1 MSTSELRRRGFLARL
16 ASGTLA
22 LTGLA
27 AASKTADA
35 AAIDLGGSRGTGDFD
50 DGWTAKVKAAMHKAV
65 FDSPEVNDGLALF
78 QAWIFR
84 AGYKAALDDELAD
97 VLPVVVL
104 RHAGTVL
111 AFDDALWAKYRIGQ
125 ERKVTDPVTKQPAV
139 RNPWARTRAG
149 EPSDSPV
156 AALLGPGIDPTVE
169 GLVKSGAVVL
179 ACDLAL
185 RNFARGL
192 AARSGGSADAVA
204 ADLRAG
210 LIPGVIMQPSGV
222 YASIR
227 AQEVGAAFMRST

>member
-1 MSTSELRRRGFLARL
+1 MSTSDLRRRGFLARL

-27 AASKTADA
+27 AVSKTADA
-35 AAIDLGGSRGTGDFD
+35 APLALAPARGTGEFD
-50 DGWTAKVKAAMHKAV
+50 DSWTRKVQAAMHKSV
-65 FDSPEVNDGLALF
+65 FDSPEINDGLALF

-84 AGYKAALDDELAD
+84 AGYKAALDDEAAD

-104 RHAGTVL
+104 RHAATVL
-111 AFDDALWAKYRIGQ
+111 AFDDALWAKYRIGGA
-125 ERKVTDPVTKQPAV
+125 RNVTDPATKQPAV
-139 RNPWARTRAG
+139 RNPWARPRAG
-149 EPSDSPV
+149 ETSDSPV
-156 AALLGPGIDPTVE
+156 AALLPGIDPTVE

-185 RNFARGL
+185 RNFARGV
-192 AARSGGSADAVA
+192 AARSGGDADAIA
-204 ADLRAG
+204 TELRAG
-210 LIPGVIMQPSGV
+210 VIPGVILQPSGV